1 MQPVTL
7 RPGASLTFE
16 DFGQEVVAI
25 DLERGTYYSLK
36 GAAAEVWRSL
46 AAARPA
52 HEGLRDLAAAYVLD
66 AAALTRLAA
75 FLADCE
81 AEGLLAANG
90 DVGAAVLAFSPGAEG
105 PAELP
110 ELTLDKFTDIQ
121 DILLLDPIHDVD
133 ESGWPNTPSTPQS

>member
-7 RPGASLTFE
+7 GPGASLTFE

-36 GAAAEVWRSL
+36 GAAAEVWRSI
-46 AAARPA
+46 AAARPVQ
-52 HEGLRDLAAAYVLD
+52 EGLRDLAAAYVLD
-66 AAALTRLAA
+66 SGALTRLAA

-81 AEGLLAANG
+81 AEGLVAANG
-90 DVGAAVLAFSPGAEG
+90 DFAAAVLAFSPGAEG

-110 ELTLDKFTDIQ
+110 ELTLEKFTDIQ

-133 ESGWPNTPSTPQS
+133 ASGWPNTPSTPQT